1 MWEYEISYIDLIN
14 MRRNSLFLTL
24 NGLER
29 DVNGLD
35 QNLGNGLETIKITM
49 KKLEKWRLM
58 HASNRNFFVAFMA
71 ISLLSLAGPGKFL
84 FVF

>member
-1 MWEYEISYIDLIN
+1 

-49 KKLEKWRLM
+49 KKLEK
-58 HASNRNFFVAFMA
+58 
-71 ISLLSLAGPGKFL
+71 
-84 FVF
+84 